1 MRDANVHL
9 DWIFPVV
16 LVAILAATAALSARV
31 KLYLKD
37 GSYQLVREYEVVDDR
52 VRYYSLERSVWEE
65 IPLAMVDFAA
75 TEKAQAEEEAERKAE
90 MERARELGRQRFE
103 RVGGEPVEVAPGV
116 LLPPE
121 EGAYADDG
129 LRVIRMIQS
138 ASEVVVDRKRAALL
152 IAVPF
157 GKSRAVIALPGPKA
171 AVRVLNFQP
180 TFYVQGSI
188 MDGNRV
194 ELLVLKPRKKAREVG
209 RVEARGGRQE
219 EHLETI
225 ALEREQL
232 APGLFRLKPVQQLE
246 LGEYA
251 LGEILDGKLN
261 LDVWDFG
268 IDGAPTAVETL
279 GDAPPRIRRPEK
291 PPED

>member
-1 MRDANVHL
+1 M
-9 DWIFPVV
+9 FPAALV
-16 LVAILAATAALSARV
+16 LILAATAALPARI

-37 GSYQLVREYEVVDDR
+37 GSYQLVREYEVVNDR
-52 VRYYSLERSVWEE
+52 VRYYSLERSAWEE
-65 IPLAMVDFAA
+65 IPLRMVDFAA
-75 TEKAQAEEEAERKAE
+75 TEKAQAEEDAERKAE
-90 MERARELGRQRFE
+90 LKKARELGRQRFE
-103 RVGGEPVEVAPGV
+103 RVGGEPVEIAPGV

-121 EGAYADDG
+121 DGAYADDG
-129 LRVIRMIQS
+129 LRIIRMIQS
-138 ASEVVVDRKRAALL
+138 ASDVVADRKRAALL

-157 GKSRAVIALPGPKA
+157 GKSRAIIVLPGPKA

-188 MDGNRV
+188 MDGSRV
-194 ELLVLKPRKKAREVG
+194 ELLVLKARKKAREVG

-219 EHLETI
+219 ELLETLP
-225 ALEREQL
+225 LEREQL

-268 IDGAPTAVETL
+268 IDGAPTPAESL

-291 PPED
+291 PSED